1 MLQVVFNTVWL
12 VPLRLLL
19 LVLPSVAVG
28 IIVSGLASVG
38 DRLDE
43 DNPHPLRG
51 WRRSGGGGRKGSLVV
66 PPLLA
71 HP

>member
-12 VPLRLLL
+12 VPLRLFL

-28 IIVSGLASVG
+28 IILSGLTCVG

-51 WRRSGGGGRKGSLVV
+51 WRRSGVGG
-66 PPLLA
+66 
-71 HP
+71 